1 MRGTDVPLTFEPLD
15 VGPIIQGE
23 VRSPGYLRTNTVQE
37 VGVDVGGSVTVVW
50 CVRAYFRPASKNRL
64 DEHSSSVEPGA
75 RMSFALTHKQGAA
88 LITQHPT
95 YREDIERR
103 GIFEKYIKQSYNSWV
118 DFAREQGH
126 GDDVRP
132 ILVTGV
138 HLTREFATIAYSNSQ
153 TRMECEFSV
162 GVPAVASG
170 SVSVWGSWHTP
181 GLVHTNCGPDPSR
194 IRGNPSSSESPTLES
209 AVPEE
214 YDQCVFIRY
223 FTIRR
228 RVFIPT
234 ILKAGGGPHQLQE
247 GSPESDDASEEIL
260 LVSSEDGSLEV
271 DYPEAESPTNA
282 SDKVIHNVPM
292 VGLEHY
298 RCLPLLTN
306 WTKDD
311 RDEFD
316 VIAEFIFQ
324 VRVPS

>member
-1 MRGTDVPLTFEPLD
+1 MRGNDVPLTFEPLD

-37 VGVDVGGSVTVVW
+37 VGVDVGGSVAVAW
-50 CVRAYFRPASKNRL
+50 CVHAYFRPTSNNRL
-64 DEHSSSVEPGA
+64 NEHSSSVEPGA

-194 IRGNPSSSESPTLES
+194 IRGNSSSSESPTLES

-271 DYPEAESPTNA
+271 DYPEAESPTDA